1 MSRRPAVVIQKKK
14 RRRNPLLPV
23 FGLILALAF
32 GLFAYL
38 LMPTVRG
45 FLTSRGVSFGGLSS
59 TTIDFLIAGAIWL
72 VMFMIAMML
81 VAIFSGRSADEDQA
95 IKFAKQAVKDRERQ
109 QQEREAKKR
118 RQMEMRRRQSSGRD
132 K

>member
-1 MSRRPAVVIQKKK
+1 MSRRPAVTIQKKK
-14 RRRNPLLPV
+14 RRRNPLLPI

-38 LMPTVRG
+38 LTPSVRG
-45 FLTSRGVSFGGLSS
+45 FLSSRGVSFGGVSAS
-59 TTIDFLIAGAIWL
+59 TLDLLIAGAIWL

-81 VAIFSGRSADEDQA
+81 VALFSGRSVDEDQA
-95 IKFAKQAVKDRERQ
+95 IKFAKQAAKERERQ
-109 QQEREAKKR
+109 QMEREAKRR
-118 RQMEMRRRQSSGRD
+118 RQMEIRRRQSSGRD